1 MGKAE
6 NLKNYVKNFIENQ
19 EDYKAEDGVFS
30 NSAPD
35 KSKFTEIGEHV
46 YNNKKVAYE
55 APDGDYKKS
64 LEAKGLET
72 PETYE
77 GFLEQSDESALEEH
91 NLYIDK
97 VATQL
102 QGIFDDPRCK
112 QANIEYETAVGGA
125 AVDFCSGDVTTD
137 QLKALIDVYTE
148 SQTAVASATQEQ
160 SEISTFDR
168 LFDQEGASQQAAD
181 TLNKMEETRKS
192 FSDSLAIGRFSEIK
206 FAEQCFLLTHAKQ
219 FADFKLALDEK
230 GLEIEGTT
238 VYNKTLPYNGSPTF
252 TDGHNSSILAHYD
265 PYSFMNRLTQSGNK
279 AYFFD
284 IPTSALSALQP
295 MIRLYK
301 VVVENGKEKE
311 VEIKF
316 DSHYS
321 QTDVQ
326 DLLANKNVRG
336 HGVGIKSFDVSY
348 EASNPFAVKKSITAK
363 LVIFANSF
371 RELYRDR
378 SGIARDG
385 TGSETDVI
393 YKYLDLALKTGD
405 DETFAYQRGGGVNP
419 QENETAIYDAEKL
432 NFRLKAV
439 VGYANPSANPDP
451 NSGVGTSI
459 FGSGLLNA
467 VYDSYVTL
475 NLTPTI
481 HDFNIDDLG
490 RVTFTLNY
498 LAYVEDFF
506 DQPVYNIFANPE
518 TTISQI
524 RRKIEYSELSAK
536 CDSAGAAALK
546 DDPEQIEV
554 IENEKKTNLRFLM
567 DKMLEEKKIR
577 ILDMNINEL
586 NKYRAGGPLL
596 DIDPEVLQG
605 FFDKLVDINA
615 GGDIYD
621 QVVDETIDPEG
632 SEGGYSQRQLEAASM
647 TRQGYVPSEALTDVL
662 VGEAEA
668 PLTTFGNVPFF
679 WVSDLI
685 DVILKYQTELFRTM
699 PAKLAEELQ
708 DVDASIKNEQISA
721 YQRYAENHQRYRI
734 LLGPV
739 ELIKNTKDGIETSIV
754 SLGDLPVSVKY
765 FMEFMTEKM
774 LKTDRQDFPLG
785 SFLNQFFNSFINDYL
800 NSDKCY
806 GGRSKQRVRMFNT
819 ALTSFNEYPT
829 AAPDDLTFYMMQN
842 NNRRVDLSSG
852 VVKQPALNIMGGR
865 GEATTT
871 GDISTETNY
880 LVFYAGRVQPSE
892 MQEGNREQ
900 DHSRGIWHYQIG
912 QDSGITKTINLSK
925 TNSPGLAEVRFE
937 QEGYDGLQ
945 QLRVLYDASIKT
957 YLDVTAV
964 PGSYIYIEPRG
975 FDTGIEDPRLFT
987 TLGIGGYYM
996 IVRSEH
1002 SMGPGRMETTIT
1014 AKWVAQIDSEALE
1027 DSPVAPG
1034 ATDPAACSKVRG
1046 ERALN
1051 KDLATSAEKGFSF
1064 DVSDIVS
1071 KAADIVKDDGSTGEP
1086 SDVTGTE
1093 E

>member
-1 MGKAE
+1 
-6 NLKNYVKNFIENQ
+6 
-19 EDYKAEDGVFS
+19 
-30 NSAPD
+30 
-35 KSKFTEIGEHV
+35 
-46 YNNKKVAYE
+46 
-55 APDGDYKKS
+55 
-64 LEAKGLET
+64 
-72 PETYE
+72 
-77 GFLEQSDESALEEH
+77 
-91 NLYIDK
+91 
-97 VATQL
+97 
-102 QGIFDDPRCK
+102 
-112 QANIEYETAVGGA
+112 
-125 AVDFCSGDVTTD
+125 
-137 QLKALIDVYTE
+137 
-148 SQTAVASATQEQ
+148 
-160 SEISTFDR
+160 
-168 LFDQEGASQQAAD
+168 
-181 TLNKMEETRKS
+181 
-192 FSDSLAIGRFSEIK
+192 
-206 FAEQCFLLTHAKQ
+206 
-219 FADFKLALDEK
+219 
-230 GLEIEGTT
+230 
-238 VYNKTLPYNGSPTF
+238 
-252 TDGHNSSILAHYD
+252 
-265 PYSFMNRLTQSGNK
+265 
-279 AYFFD
+279 
-284 IPTSALSALQP
+284 
-295 MIRLYK
+295 
-301 VVVENGKEKE
+301 
-311 VEIKF
+311 
-316 DSHYS
+316 
-321 QTDVQ
+321 
-326 DLLANKNVRG
+326 
-336 HGVGIKSFDVSY
+336 
-348 EASNPFAVKKSITAK
+348 
-363 LVIFANSF
+363 
-371 RELYRDR
+371 
-378 SGIARDG
+378 
-385 TGSETDVI
+385 
-393 YKYLDLALKTGD
+393 
-405 DETFAYQRGGGVNP
+405 
-419 QENETAIYDAEKL
+419 
-432 NFRLKAV
+432 
-439 VGYANPSANPDP
+439 
-451 NSGVGTSI
+451 
-459 FGSGLLNA
+459 
-467 VYDSYVTL
+467 
-475 NLTPTI
+475 
-481 HDFNIDDLG
+481 
-490 RVTFTLNY
+490 

-996 IVRSEH
+996 N
-1002 SMGPGRMETTIT
+1002 TQ
-1014 AKWVAQIDSEALE
+1014 WVQVEWR
-1027 DSPVAPG
+1027 P
-1034 ATDPAACSKVRG
+1034 R
-1046 ERALN
+1046 
-1051 KDLATSAEKGFSF
+1051 
-1064 DVSDIVS
+1064 
-1071 KAADIVKDDGSTGEP
+1071 
-1086 SDVTGTE
+1086 
-1093 E
+1093 

>member
-1 MGKAE
+1 MSKRE
-6 NLKNYVKNFIENQ
+6 NLKKYVQNFIDKK
-19 EDYKAEDGVFS
+19 EDYKAEDGTFS
-30 NSAPD
+30 NTAPD
-35 KSKFTEIGEHV
+35 TNNFTDIGEHV
-46 YNNKKVAYE
+46 YENKRVAYE
-55 APDGDYKKS
+55 APESDYKKS
-64 LEAKGLET
+64 LEEKGLET
-72 PETYE
+72 PETYKD
-77 GFLEQSDESALEEH
+77 FLEQGNESALEEH

-102 QGIFDDPRCK
+102 QGILDEPRCK
-112 QANIEYETAVGGA
+112 QANIEYEAAVGGA
-125 AVDFCSGDVTTD
+125 AVDFCSGKVTTD
-137 QLKALIDVYTE
+137 QLKALIDVYSE
-148 SQTAVASATQEQ
+148 QQTAVASATQEQ
-160 SEISTFDR
+160 SEISTFDKIFR
-168 LFDQEGASQQAAD
+168 ADDASQQYNDAIDRIED
-181 TLNKMEETRKS
+181 TKKS

-206 FAEQCFLLTHAKQ
+206 FAEQCFLLTHAKK

-279 AYFFD
+279 AYLFD

-348 EASNPFAVKKSITAK
+348 EASTPFAVKKSIKAK

-393 YKYLDLALKTGD
+393 YKYLDLALRTGD

-432 NFRLKAV
+432 NFRLKVV

-524 RRKIEYSELSAK
+524 KRRIEYSELNAK
-536 CDSAGAAALK
+536 CETAGAAALK
-546 DDPEQIEV
+546 DDPEQIKV

-586 NKYRAGGPLL
+586 NDYRAGGPLL
-596 DIDPEVLQG
+596 DIDSEVLQG
-605 FFDKLVDINA
+605 FFDKLADIA
-615 GGDIYD
+615 KGGDIYD
-621 QVVDETIDPEG
+621 QIVDEAIDVPEKKRYDASDIG
-632 SEGGYSQRQLEAASM
+632 GAGDFGTTAVGTSINRSVSELES
-647 TRQGYVPSEALTDVL
+647 
-662 VGEAEA
+662 AEA

-685 DVILKYQTELFRTM
+685 DVILKYQTELFRAM

-806 GGRSKQRVRMFNT
+806 GGRSKQKVRMFNT
-819 ALTSFNEYPT
+819 ALTAFNEYPT
-829 AAPDDLTFYMMQN
+829 IAPDDLTYYMTQT

-852 VVKQPALNIMGGR
+852 VVKQPALDIMGGR
-865 GEATTT
+865 GEATIT

-925 TNSPGLAEVRFE
+925 TNSPGLAEVRYE

-945 QLRVLYDASIKT
+945 QLRVTYDATIKT

-987 TLGIGGYYM
+987 TLGVGGYYM
-996 IVRSEH
+996 IIRSEH
-1002 SMGPGRMETTIT
+1002 SMGPGRRETTIT
-1014 AKWVAQIDSEALE
+1014 AKWVAQIEADALE
-1027 DSPVAPG
+1027 DSPVVPG

-1086 SDVTGTE
+1086 SDVPGTE